1 MSDEPPRQ
9 NTAPSREF
17 LPGVKPLEDRCLLSF
32 AGSSGF
38 SPLFHLLPR
47 TGGVSAQ
54 SGSMLAIGVGQ
65 PTTNSVQLTDDGKG
79 EIQAEWNGGP
89 VHSFTT
95 VATTVIQ
102 AERARTNQITLDLAS
117 PRTGPAAI
125 AVGSLATAAAATSHG
140 GDPTPQIRVA
150 RTSGTAVQ
158 TGSLLTVT
166 VTRPKTNLVQ
176 ITNEGGGA
184 VQVEWNGGP
193 VHSFSGVAEVVVDTR
208 NARKDQVT
216 LDERPEEVGPP

>member
-1 MSDEPPRQ
+1 MNDQPRQ

-17 LPGVKPLEDRCLLSF
+17 LPGVKPLEDRCLPSS
-32 AGSSGF
+32 AASSGF
-38 SPLFHLLPR
+38 FPLFHLLPR

-54 SGSMLAIGVGQ
+54 SGSTLAIGVGQ

-79 EIQAEWNGGP
+79 DIQAEWNGGP

-95 VATTVIQ
+95 AATTLIQ
-102 AERARTNQITLDLAS
+102 AERARTDQITLNLVS
-117 PRTGPAAI
+117 PRTGPAAL
-125 AVGSLATAAAATSHG
+125 AVGSLATADAATSHG
-140 GDPTPQIRVA
+140 ADPIPHLHVA

-166 VTRPKTNLVQ
+166 VNRPTTNILE
-176 ITNEGGGA
+176 ITNEGGGN
-184 VQVEWNGGP
+184 VQVEWNGGQ
-193 VHSFSGVAEVVVDTR
+193 VHSFNGVAEIVVDTK

-216 LDERPEEVGPP
+216 LNDPGE